1 MNFYDLGLILHN
13 GKTEY
18 NKQSVKIVLS
28 AESRLMLFLG
38 KVILQMFRYTSIYL
52 FTTPPIRL
60 LVRTQTVSLYQ
71 QLSLWQC
78 SHIGLFESFWWQIYF
93 KNYPKYLG
101 TFCAVLKTTLGKYKI
116 PRLIFGHLLWG
127 IWLLF
132 AQTSGNTALWAPF
145 YVPILPTHT
154 SQV

>member
-1 MNFYDLGLILHN
+1 MSRVEIKFFCQPNFEHVIMFLKLRICLKCIRSPVLFPSKCTQVKKTGQWLLQSMEIMVKSLYFYDLGLILHN

-71 QLSLWQC
+71 QLSL
-78 SHIGLFESFWWQIYF
+78 
-93 KNYPKYLG
+93 
-101 TFCAVLKTTLGKYKI
+101 
-116 PRLIFGHLLWG
+116 
-127 IWLLF
+127 
-132 AQTSGNTALWAPF
+132 
-145 YVPILPTHT
+145 
-154 SQV
+154 